1 MKDHDRLRRLAFRG
15 GLVLGGILLLLI
27 LAEGALRVVP
37 QLFPRKVQRS
47 LDLGRHRMALNR
59 VLMADPVLGIKIR
72 PHSDVLIEGPLDLRY
87 RVKTFMNLSDAGFRG
102 NVEERPLVGQAV
114 GDSFTFG
121 TGVDAADA
129 WPEQLS
135 KLAGRNIANLGV
147 PGLGPP
153 QYTGLVAS
161 YGLTLRPKIVLYALS
176 QDDLDDSFCFGLWVQ
191 QRQRGEYR
199 CPPQTRPSSRIGR
212 FLAVRSA
219 LYRTFKAY
227 LSQELPRADD
237 PKDQAPEAIR
247 FEMDRIKG
255 LLLPEALPAARGLT
269 ERAIRLARQTA
280 KKAGAVLVLLLL
292 PSKEQAYWHLISKQR
307 TDITHDDIERLNR
320 PVKELCREAGLQ
332 CLDLTP
338 TFQEQAQKG
347 RLLYFRLDR
356 HMNAEGHRLAA
367 ERIFDYLKKEKL
379 L

>member
-1 MKDHDRLRRLAFRG
+1 MKDRDRLRRLAFRG
-15 GLVLGGILLLLI
+15 GLVLGGMLLLLI

-37 QLFPRKVQRS
+37 QLFPRRVQRS
-47 LDLGRHRMALNR
+47 LELGRHRMALKR

-72 PHSDVLIEGPLDLRY
+72 PYSDLLIEGPLDLRY

-102 NVEERPLVGQAV
+102 NVEERPPVGVAV

-161 YGLTLRPKIVLYALS
+161 YGLTLRPKIILYALS

-199 CPPQTRPSSRIGR
+199 CPPETRPSSRIGR
-212 FLAVRSA
+212 FLAARSA
-219 LYRTFKAY
+219 LYRTFLAY
-227 LSQELPRADD
+227 SSPGESRRDE
-237 PKDQAPEAIR
+237 PEGQPPDAIR

-320 PVKELCREAGLQ
+320 PVNELCREAGLQ

-347 RLLYFRLDR
+347 RLLYFRMDR

-367 ERIFDYLKKEKL
+367 QRIFEYLKKEKL